1 MKFNKLQ
8 FLRIALLITLAI
20 TSKSA
25 FAQNSLDFD
34 GTDDRVDC
42 GTDSSVT
49 IKGTKITLEAW
60 IYPTAWKTNVYEGNI
75 INKENNTNNNGYF
88 LRCGASGKLNF
99 GFGDNTSTWKELT
112 SSNAVLTLNTWQHV
126 AATYDGV
133 KSRLYVNGICTDSI
147 AYNST
152 MMSSTT
158 VNLTIG
164 DHSGSYVRRYQGRID
179 DVRIWAVVRTSSEI
193 KNNMNTEFCSKQ
205 NGLRAYYK
213 FNHGKAN
220 LSNLTVK
227 TLADYSGYT
236 NNGTLQNL
244 ALTGTGSNWVK
255 GVSLSKSTTYKTD
268 TLTKCDI
275 FYTPSGKKVTVS
287 GIYYDTIPTYFGC
300 DSVIKSVLTIKKRS
314 TKTIYAWACSSYTSP
329 SKAYTWT
336 KTGKYTDYLRN
347 WVGCDSMITIYLK
360 IGGTPDSIYVSQCYS
375 YISPSKKYTFVNS
388 GVYKDTISDYRGCD
402 SIITIFLT
410 VLKPTTS
417 EIFAK
422 ACRTYTLPS
431 GKSTVSKTGIYYD
444 TIQNYQGCDSIIK
457 VNFKNLTGYKT
468 ITVSAC
474 EQFKSPTKKKIW
486 TVSGTYYDTLR
497 NYAFCDSIV
506 TVNLTIN
513 NAKRVT
519 VSDSACRWYQMK
531 ASNRVITA
539 SGNYNDTL
547 KSLETGCDSIVT
559 RNLNILNPDKYVI
572 HDGSLLTARNTNA
585 TYQWLNCT
593 RNYKVI
599 DSATK
604 RSFIAKSNEEFA
616 VVVTENGCT
625 DTSDCVLVTNASR
638 KNLNVIEF
646 SLKPNP
652 NSGKFIINASQTTPS
667 TLIISDVTGKVIF
680 KKTNVLLNQYELTLQ
695 TKPGIYNVQMIDKDN
710 QSVTQK
716 LIIQ

>member
-1 MKFNKLQ
+1 MKINKLQ
-8 FLRIALLITLAI
+8 FSRIALLITLVF
-20 TSKSA
+20 SA
-25 FAQNSLDFD
+25 KNTIAQNSLDFD

-42 GTDSSVT
+42 GTDTSIT

-99 GFGDNTSTWKELT
+99 GFGDNTSTWKEMT
-112 SSNAVLTLNTWQHV
+112 SANAVLTLNTWQHV

-133 KSRLYVNGICTDSI
+133 KSRLYVNGVCTDSI
-147 AYNST
+147 AYSST
-152 MMSSTT
+152 IMSSTT
-158 VNLTIG
+158 VNLTLG

-179 DVRIWAVVRTSSEI
+179 DVRIWAVARTAAQI
-193 KNNMNTEFCSKQ
+193 KNNMNAEFCSKQ

-220 LSNLTVK
+220 LANLAVK
-227 TLADYSGYT
+227 TLVDYSGYT

-244 ALTGTGSNWVK
+244 ALTGTGSNWIQ
-255 GVSLSKSTTYKTD
+255 GASLAKSTIFKND

-275 FYTPSGKKVTVS
+275 YYTPSGKKVTVS
-287 GIYYDTIPTYFGC
+287 GIYVDTIPTYFGC
-300 DSVIKSVLTIKKRS
+300 DSIIKTVLTIKKR
-314 TKTIYAWACSSYTSP
+314 TFKTIYAWACSSYTSP
-329 SKAYTWT
+329 SKAYVWT

-360 IGGTPDSIYVSQCYS
+360 IGGTPDSITVSQCYS
-375 YISPSKKYTFVNS
+375 YTSPSKKYTYTNS
-388 GVYKDTISDYRGCD
+388 GVYKDTIADYRGCD

-417 EIFAK
+417 ELFAK

-431 GKSTVSKTGIYYD
+431 GKLTVSKSGIYYD
-444 TIQNYQGCDSIIK
+444 TITNYLGCDSIIK
-457 VNFKNLTGYKT
+457 VIFKNITGYKT

-474 EQFKSPTKKKIW
+474 EQFKSPNKKKIW

-513 NAKRVT
+513 RTKRDT
-519 VSDSACRWYQMK
+519 VSESACRWYQMK
-531 ASNRVITA
+531 ASNKVITA
-539 SGNYNDTL
+539 SGLYNDTM

-572 HDGSLLTARNTNA
+572 HNGSLLTARNTNA

-593 RNYKVI
+593 RNYKVM

-604 RSFIAKSNEEFA
+604 RSFIAKTNEEYA
-616 VVVTENGCT
+616 VAITENGCT
-625 DTSDCVLVTNASR
+625 DTSDCVLVTNASN
-638 KNLNVIEF
+638 KNVSTIQLSIQ
-646 SLKPNP
+646 PNP
-652 NSGKFIINASQTTPS
+652 NSGKFIINSSLNIPS
-667 TLIISDVTGKVIF
+667 TLIISDITGKIIL
-680 KKTNVLLNQYELTLQ
+680 KKTNVIFNNFELTIQ
-695 TKPGIYNVQMIDKDN
+695 TKPGIYNVQLIDNNN
-710 QSVTQK
+710 QSVVQK
-716 LIIQ
+716 LIIH

>member
-1 MKFNKLQ
+1 MKINKLH
-8 FLRIALLITLAI
+8 FLRATLLIILVFA
-20 TSKSA
+20 SQLVK
-25 FAQNSLDFD
+25 AQNSLDFD

-42 GTDSSVT
+42 GTDTSVT
-49 IKGTKITLEAW
+49 IKGIKITLEAW

-112 SSNAVLTLNTWQHV
+112 SANAVLTLNTWQHV

-133 KSRLYVNGICTDSI
+133 KSRLFVNGVCTDSI
-147 AYNST
+147 AYTST
-152 MMSSTT
+152 IMSSNT
-158 VNLTIG
+158 VNLTVG

-179 DVRIWAVVRTSSEI
+179 DVRIWAVARTAAQI
-193 KNNMNTEFCSKQ
+193 KNNMNNEFCSKQ

-220 LSNLTVK
+220 LTNSTVK
-227 TLADYSGYT
+227 TLIDYSGYA

-244 ALTGTGSNWVK
+244 ALTGTGSNWVQ
-255 GVSLSKSTTYKTD
+255 GVNLTKSITYKND

-287 GIYYDTIPTYFGC
+287 GTYYDTIPTYYGC
-300 DSVIKSVLTIKKRS
+300 DSVIKTILTIKKRS

-329 SKAYTWT
+329 SKAYVWT
-336 KTGKYTDYLRN
+336 KSGKYTDYLRN

-375 YISPSKKYTFVNS
+375 YTSPSKKYKYTNS
-388 GVYKDTISDYRGCD
+388 GVYKDTIPDYRGCD

-410 VLKPTTS
+410 VYKPTTS

-422 ACRTYTLPS
+422 ACRNYTLPS
-431 GKSTVSKTGIYYD
+431 GKVTVSKTGIYYD
-444 TIQNYQGCDSIIK
+444 TLTNYLGCDSIIK
-457 VNFKNLTGYKT
+457 VNFKNLTGFKT

-474 EQFKSPTKKKIW
+474 EQFKSPNKKKIW
-486 TVSGTYYDTLR
+486 TTSGTYYDTLR
-497 NYAFCDSIV
+497 NYAFCDSII
-506 TVNLTIN
+506 TVKLTIN
-513 NAKRVT
+513 RAKRDT
-519 VSDSACRWYQMK
+519 VSESACRWYQMK
-531 ASNRVITA
+531 ASNRIITA
-539 SGNYNDTL
+539 SGLYNDTM
-547 KSLETGCDSIVT
+547 KSMMTGCDSIIT
-559 RNLNILNPDKYVI
+559 RNLNILNPDRYVI

-604 RSFIAKSNEEFA
+604 RSYIAKTNEEYA
-616 VVVTENGCT
+616 VEITENGCT
-625 DTSDCVLVTNASR
+625 DTSDCILVTNASS
-638 KNLNVIEF
+638 KYLNNIQM
-646 SLKPNP
+646 SIKPNP
-652 NSGKFIINASQTTPS
+652 NSGKFIINASQTAPS

-710 QSVTQK
+710 QTVTQK
-716 LIIQ
+716 LIIH